1 MVLSLADK
9 KGNEFDD
16 VDDSYTGYNGLEKAL
31 RDMNAQG
38 TFGTGVVEVSAILD
52 NGVATSIVINDK
64 AKAGSDVSNPT
75 VPEGEFL
82 PASWDSKN
90 REVKLRYYKD
100 EMTDS
105 EIKAAIEDLLGAPV
119 DRLNKF
125 MGYVTLEN
133 GDMYSV
139 DFTQIEVVAI
149 NLDGEI
155 VAYKDAGVSGID
167 TEISGL
173 KAGTLL
179 SNGLVTARNTHT
191 ADRSGKITV
200 KSTLNSDLDLYTVYQ
215 VTDKTSGAIDKMEL
229 KDETS
234 VSSGNYVAEGETLV
248 VTVKAGYSCTISV
261 DGDEEYIEFSDEAQ
275 TVEVEVTGT
284 VVFTA
289 DEMTVVKD
297 SQALNAAIAAGK
309 ETIVLG
315 DGEYQLDTTISS
327 DVTIIGN
334 GKSVMKYS
342 AVNVG
347 AESALCANA
356 CTVTVSDVNFK
367 SVSGGA
373 WAIVTTGDADSI
385 VKVYDCTFTGFD
397 TPFYFNNG
405 GGEIIG
411 CTFTD
416 CHKSSIQDLSSVLTV
431 EDCRFDEGQNVFY
444 VNDVKVQNMVKTD
457 GCAVARIYEP

>member
-1 MVLSLADK
+1 
-9 KGNEFDD
+9 
-16 VDDSYTGYNGLEKAL
+16 
-31 RDMNAQG
+31 
-38 TFGTGVVEVSAILD
+38 
-52 NGVATSIVINDK
+52 
-64 AKAGSDVSNPT
+64 
-75 VPEGEFL
+75 
-82 PASWDSKN
+82 
-90 REVKLRYYKD
+90 
-100 EMTDS
+100 
-105 EIKAAIEDLLGAPV
+105 
-119 DRLNKF
+119 
-125 MGYVTLEN
+125 
-133 GDMYSV
+133 MYSV

-315 DGEYQLDTTISS
+315 DGEYQLDTTITS